1 MHATMKERAEK
12 SAEAD
17 GAKVADLFAK
27 LKEFLV
33 EQVKKVLEAVGGD
46 ESDTR
51 SVFESEPAAEL
62 LLNSL

>member
-1 MHATMKERAEK
+1 MKERAEK

-17 GAKVADLFAK
+17 GAKVADLLAK

-33 EQVKKVLEAVGGD
+33 EQVEKALEAVGGD

-51 SVFESEPAAEL
+51 SLFENEPVSEL
-62 LLNSL
+62 LLNPL